1 MAGMASSS
9 IPENVR
15 NGPNWS
21 LGYAPR
27 AARLTTPPRLLFYSE
42 GRQDAIEESGEF
54 LTEDNWQEGFGSINS
69 DIRCSGC
76 GQKTPGWL
84 HYETM

>member
-1 MAGMASSS
+1 
-9 IPENVR
+9 
-15 NGPNWS
+15 
-21 LGYAPR
+21 
-27 AARLTTPPRLLFYSE
+27 LLFYSE